1 MYLSELLAY
10 PIWAYV
16 ALGFLKSLVYAW
28 KNS

>member
-10 PIWAYV
+10 PIWTYV
-16 ALGFLKSLVYAW
+16 ALGFLKSLACAW

>member
-16 ALGFLKSLVYAW
+16 ALGFLKSVVYAW
-28 KNS
+28 KKS